1 MLYSAPTRK
10 YSSHADHVERRMS
23 RRFFVSEIVQ
33 LELGREKWVH
43 ARALD
48 VSRGGFRCITSE
60 EVPIGTAVDIR
71 FSIGSE
77 EFTGRAMVIHESPR
91 ADGDWETGFEFFGLS
106 QQARDTMETL
116 LEERSL

>member
-1 MLYSAPTRK
+1 MLHSAQARK
-10 YSSHADHVERRMS
+10 YSSHADHGERRMYD
-23 RRFFVSEIVQ
+23 RFSVSEIVH

-60 EVPIGTAVDIR
+60 EVPIGTTVDIR

-77 EFTGRAMVIHESPR
+77 EFNGRALVVHASPR

-106 QQARDTMETL
+106 NDAKTTVETL
-116 LEERSL
+116 LKERSL